1 MKRFLTFFISIAASA
16 MAFAQTPEE
25 ILAKMEAMM
34 DQHENDG
41 VYMIVDIKIPILGTM
56 STKTYARGEKI
67 RLEAE
72 AMGVAITT
80 WYDEENEWT
89 YNSKTNEVE
98 ITKMKPDAKTDEGG
112 DIEML
117 EGLADGYDVTLKKET
132 DKAWYLLCKKSK
144 DNTDKDAPKTIDLV
158 VAKGTYMPLSL
169 SAKVSGVSMT
179 MRDFSF
185 GITEQ
190 QVTFNPKDYPGV
202 KITDKR

>member
-1 MKRFLTFFISIAASA
+1 MKRFLTFFIAIAASA

-25 ILAKMEAMM
+25 ILYKMEAKM
-34 DQHENDG
+34 DQHENDSIH
-41 VYMIVDIKIPILGTM
+41 MIVDIKIPILGTM
-56 STKTYARGEKI
+56 STESYILGKKI

-80 WYDEENEWT
+80 WYDEENTWT

-98 ITKMKPDAKTDEGG
+98 ITKMKPDEKTDEGG

-117 EGLADGYDVTLKKET
+117 EGLTDGYDVTLKKET

-144 DNTDKDAPKTIDLV
+144 DNTDKDAPKTIDLA

-202 KITDKR
+202 KIIDKR